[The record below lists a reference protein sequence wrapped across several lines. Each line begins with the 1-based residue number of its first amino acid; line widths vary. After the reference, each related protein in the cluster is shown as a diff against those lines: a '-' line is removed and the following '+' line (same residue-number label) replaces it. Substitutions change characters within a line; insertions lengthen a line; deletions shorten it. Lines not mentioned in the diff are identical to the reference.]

1 MDDIKQHIA
10 DVEEMYQNQLALSEE
25 LEAIIKK
32 LEQLGGSIGSIAPA
46 IDEK

>member
-25 LEAIIKK
+25 IKDIIRT
-32 LEQLGGSIGSIAPA
+32 LTRLTEDLTTDQA
-46 IDEK
+46 